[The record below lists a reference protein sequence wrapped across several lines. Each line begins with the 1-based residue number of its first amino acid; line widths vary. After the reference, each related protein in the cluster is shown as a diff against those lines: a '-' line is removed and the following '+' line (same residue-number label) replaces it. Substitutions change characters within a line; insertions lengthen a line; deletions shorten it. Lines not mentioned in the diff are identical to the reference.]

1 MVCPTDGHLVTYVVS
16 QTVNLK
22 DPRGHT
28 MLVKTEGSSGRSS
41 PCRSR
46 QSDAEKATRAVQLM
60 WEKNWPRQC
69 HVAHDDGL
77 AGVFVSA
84 TKNVVGPPG

>member
-1 MVCPTDGHLVTYVVS
+1 MSGGGPSCRQSDGRSERRERSHDAL
-16 QTVNLK
+16 
-22 DPRGHT
+22 
-28 MLVKTEGSSGRSS
+28 KTEGSSGRSS